1 MVKRKAG
8 PESEEVFANL
18 SKRFLGQGNDF
29 YVGEEENVQFLM
41 DLVKRTVNEGE
52 SNSLLVLGPHGAGKS
67 ALVGQVMKE
76 ASKSKNWLD
85 NVLLVE
91 LNGFLQTDDKI
102 ALKEI
107 TRQLHLENLVG
118 DRVFGSFADHLT
130 FLLSSLQTGDKS
142 SKPIIFILEEFDMFC
157 SHRNQNLLYNLFDVA
172 QTRAVPICVI
182 GVSCQLDVTE
192 VLEKRIKSRF
202 SHRHLY
208 VLHCAKFSRYYEL
221 VRQMLTLGQDEVD
234 GANAWNSQ
242 VERLLAEKDVER
254 FFESQVYMSDKSIS
268 YLKRLLYLALL
279 NVMGQGSYELTL
291 DALQSSL
298 SDAHLTTDPLT
309 SLVKDL
315 SILELCIL
323 IAVKHIC
330 EIYDNEPFNF
340 EMVYHEFV
348 KFKRRRLPTLPE
360 ERSVVF
366 KCWENLLALELVMQ
380 KAGVRTQG
388 QQLEYI
394 LNTFHLPIP
403 VLKKS
408 IEHYPNCPTEVLQWA
423 GSSLHTA
430 NE

>member
-8 PESEEVFANL
+8 PESEEVFAKL
-18 SKRFLGQGNDF
+18 SRRFLGQGNDF

-254 FFESQVYMSDKSIS
+254 FFESQVYVSDKSIS

-408 IEHYPNCPTEVLQWA
+408 IENYPNCPTEVLQWA

>member
-408 IEHYPNCPTEVLQWA
+408 IENYPNCPTEVLQWA

>member
-8 PESEEVFANL
+8 PDIEVIFAKL
-18 SKRFLGQGNDF
+18 SKRFLGQGTDF
-29 YVGEEENVQFLM
+29 YVGEEENVQFLL
-41 DLVKRTVNEGE
+41 DLVKKTVNEGE

-67 ALVGQVMKE
+67 ALVGQVLNE

-221 VRQMLTLGQDEVD
+221 VRQMLTLGQEEVD
-234 GANAWNSQ
+234 GAAAWNSQ
-242 VERLLAEKDVER
+242 VEKLLAEKDVER
-254 FFESQVYMSDKSIS
+254 FFESQVYVSDKSIS
-268 YLKRLLYLALL
+268 NLKRVLYLALL
-279 NVMGQGSYELTL
+279 DVMGQGSCELTL
-291 DALQSSL
+291 DAFQSSV
-298 SDAHLTTDPLT
+298 SNCSTADPLT
-309 SLVKDL
+309 CVVKDL

-348 KFKRRRLPTLPE
+348 KFKRRRLPTLPD

-366 KCWENLLALELVMQ
+366 KCWENLLALELIMP

-394 LNTFHLPIP
+394 LNTFHLP
-403 VLKKS
+403 VSLLKKS
-408 IEHYPNCPTEVLQWA
+408 IENYPNCPTEVLQWA

-430 NE
+430 AE